1 MSFNATVNIIKVMRV
16 YPLKNQYTRCL
27 VLLQSQIGT
36 TPTTEKAFI
45 ITPPHLRLSEG
56 MLELSA
62 LITVNLRKA
71 TWPTVRIASKNH
83 QMYLNAALS
92 LSFKAF

>member
-71 TWPTVRIASKNH
+71 TLEFPTPE
-83 QMYLNAALS
+83 MALFLVS
-92 LSFKAF
+92 LFERKPA